1 MSEPIYC
8 GLALGSVSMGLSGE
22 LRPCCGIVPENFSD
36 TSVLSDDHISIKINH
51 EKLREVRRDL
61 NNGIWHPACYS
72 CRDNEAKGTYS
83 MRNIWNRTIPSAP
96 MVEYINPDDVKF
108 LDISVGNKCNSKCM
122 TCGPVASDFWLEE
135 NKYIHKNQYFIF
147 HKSVVLTDTIAYEL
161 VDTFKNVEY
170 INFIGGEPLMLD
182 EHTKFLEFL
191 VQKGISKQITIGYVT
206 NLTMI
211 SEPLIELWSQFKNVG
226 ASISIDGY
234 GKVNEYIRYP
244 VKFPKVEQNLQ
255 RYMDLISDGKCGMNL
270 SATISI
276 FNINEF
282 ADLIE
287 FVADMIIKQQA
298 RRGIELHKTAVFC
311 NRVTSPEYLNLN
323 LLSTEFRSIG
333 LERVRK
339 AKERLSKLDLDK
351 SFVESCNLIEAWCLE
366 PQVTNAK
373 SYGRAVHFINKSD
386 EFRNRSIKDYL
397 PDVYDELAR
406 LNKQYNG

>member
-8 GLALGSVSMGLSGE
+8 GLALGSVSMGLKGE

-36 TSVLSDDHISIKINH
+36 SNVLSSEHISIKINH

-72 CRDNEAKGTYS
+72 CRDNEAAGSYS
-83 MRNIWNRTIPSAP
+83 MRTIWNRTISSAP
-96 MVEYINPDDVKF
+96 LTEYMNPDDVKF

-122 TCGPVASDFWLEE
+122 TCGPAASDFWVEE
-135 NKYIHKNQYFIF
+135 NNYIHKNNYFIS
-147 HKSVVLTDTIAYEL
+147 HKSVVLTDEL
-161 VDTFKNVEY
+161 SYDLVNIFKNVEY

-182 EHTKFLEFL
+182 EHSKFLEFL
-191 VQKGISKQITIGYVT
+191 IEKGISKQITIGYVT

-211 SEPLIELWSQFKNVG
+211 SEPLIELWSKFKNVG

-244 VKFPKVEQNLQ
+244 IKFAKVEQNLQ
-255 RYMDLISDGKCGMNL
+255 RYLDLISDKKFGMNL

-287 FVADMIIKQQA
+287 FVADMIVKQQA
-298 RRGIELHKTAVFC
+298 VRGIEIHKTGVFC
-311 NRVTSPEYLNLN
+311 NRVTSPEYFNLN
-323 LLSTEFRSIG
+323 LLSTEFRSKG
-333 LERVRK
+333 LERVRR
-339 AKERLSKLDLDK
+339 AKDRLQKLNLDK
-351 SFVESCNLIEAWCLE
+351 SFVESCNLIESWCLE
-366 PQVTNAK
+366 PQVINPAAID
-373 SYGRAVHFINKSD
+373 RAFNFINKSD
-386 EFRNRSIKDYL
+386 LFRNRSIKDYL
-397 PDVYDELAR
+397 PDLYEELMR
-406 LNKQYNG
+406 LKNGK